1 MVQFITRRRQQWYIF
16 TGVATSHWEVPQP
29 RAYWYVF
36 TYVVF
41 IHLINL
47 IPGTSADDALQEKGS
62 ITGICYLEDCEE
74 YLKILDTD
82 SRRKR
87 WSILKITSE
96 WDNPI
101 FPNTTSSIVGAS
113 AEQWEDLTKVR
124 FKRPIDQLDDGS
136 EDDNDSTNVVGS

>member
-87 WSILKITSE
+87 
-96 WDNPI
+96 
-101 FPNTTSSIVGAS
+101 
-113 AEQWEDLTKVR
+113 
-124 FKRPIDQLDDGS
+124 
-136 EDDNDSTNVVGS
+136 